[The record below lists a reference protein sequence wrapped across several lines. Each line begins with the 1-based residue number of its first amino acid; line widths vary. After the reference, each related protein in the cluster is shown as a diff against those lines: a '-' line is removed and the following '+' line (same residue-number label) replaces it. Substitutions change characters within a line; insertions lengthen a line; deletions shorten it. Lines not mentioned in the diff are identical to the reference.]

1 MVLIN
6 NQSNENNAF
15 STKIIESGLSIYEVI
30 RVFEG
35 HPIFLRDNLVRL
47 ANSLTKSNIDIDVES
62 LNIPEKLRHFIS
74 LENMTEGNIKYV
86 LHFTSQHPDE
96 YIFRIPHSYP
106 TEIQY
111 RDGVPTMTLQ
121 AMRENPEVKYIN
133 ADLRTQ
139 TNQLIQENHVYEV
152 LLVDKD
158 GFITEGSRSNV
169 FFIKGE
175 TLYTSPLQYVL
186 PGTSRKRVFDL
197 CKANHIQVIEER
209 IDCNKLNEYDIAFI
223 TGTSPLILP
232 INRIDN
238 IRYNTNNDFLHRL
251 MKSYF
256 ALLEG

>member
-6 NQSNENNAF
+6 NQPDENNAF
-15 STKIIESGLSIYEVI
+15 SEKLIENGLSIYEVI

-35 HPIFLRDNLVRL
+35 HPIFLKDNLVRL
-47 ANSLTKSNIDIDVES
+47 ANSLIKSNIDINVGS

-106 TEIQY
+106 TEAQY
-111 RDGVPTMTLQ
+111 REGVSTMTLR
-121 AMRENPEVKYIN
+121 AMRKNPEVKYIN

-139 TNQLIQENHVYEV
+139 TNRLIQENHVYEV
-152 LLVDKD
+152 LLVDKE

-197 CKANHIQVIEER
+197 CKSLHVRIVEER
-209 IDCNKLNEYDIAFI
+209 IDCNRLNEYDIAFI

-232 INRIDN
+232 INRVDN
-238 IRYNTNNDFLHRL
+238 IRYNADNEFLHRL

-256 ALLEG
+256 ALLES